1 MGRPDRRTATLWQDL
16 KIASTWAIP
25 PLASAHALI
34 PKAPA
39 DSAVGVPITGNN
51 PSHRKQPSGR
61 ASKREIELAVA
72 DKPRVR
78 SCIN

>member
-1 MGRPDRRTATLWQDL
+1 MGRPDRRTGILWQDL
-16 KIASTWAIP
+16 KIASTWGN
-25 PLASAHALI
+25 SAACISPSLRLV
-34 PKAPA
+34 K
-39 DSAVGVPITGNN
+39 PITSNN

-72 DKPRVR
+72 DKPRIR